1 MDKIQENIVQI
12 HKLVMEIDK
21 ESPVLGQILL
31 EGFGLSFNIIN
42 SIIEN
47 NGRPRYDVTEHIQ
60 IINKIMG
67 FDLEVLVQH
76 ILEKKAAEGVGT
88 SKPVDEET
96 LGFITSNSELDDYE
110 RFIAESSAKKDLEF
124 LRKEL

>member
-76 ILEKKAAEGVGT
+76 ILEKKAAEGVGA